1 MRCAAK
7 TGLRMSQNEHRYR
20 LLDYTLFNLRHS
32 LAAQKCKSMR
42 MDMFTSEYAS
52 MKGQAGNLVNPS
64 SLRGTSV
71 ALDLLGPAAFGL
83 QEHIGGQ
90 APAHCLHHHYHAS
103 LLNPHFPA
111 TARTGRG

>member
-71 ALDLLGPAAFGL
+71 ALFFAFASCD
-83 QEHIGGQ
+83 Q
-90 APAHCLHHHYHAS
+90 CTKFTAS
-103 LLNPHFPA
+103 LKSQGILRR
-111 TARTGRG
+111 TAGL